1 MLTKKRSTGSPKK
14 ATFQASRSW
23 GLGVSKS
30 QILKLGSI
38 EEKSKLNNL
47 RMAETMQ
54 KNRLLTLNG
63 DAHLAFK
70 QPASAKEAILNIGA
84 KQC

>member
-1 MLTKKRSTGSPKK
+1 MLTKKLSTGLPKK
-14 ATFQASRSW
+14 ATYPPSRSW
-23 GLGVSKS
+23 GLGVSKG
-30 QILKLGSI
+30 QILRLGSI

-54 KNRLLTLNG
+54 KNKRLTLND
-63 DAHLAFK
+63 DAQLAFK
-70 QPASAKEAILNIGA
+70 QLASAKEAILNIGA

>member
-1 MLTKKRSTGSPKK
+1 
-14 ATFQASRSW
+14 
-23 GLGVSKS
+23 
-30 QILKLGSI
+30 
-38 EEKSKLNNL
+38 
-47 RMAETMQ
+47 MAETMQ